1 MNRRLLIPVLAALAG
16 LGLLTV
22 AALVT
27 FRPDVVPAPAAVG
40 GPFSL
45 VSHEGRPFTE
55 KDVAGA
61 PFIVFF
67 GFTHCP
73 DVCPTAMFELTA
85 VLKAAG
91 PRADRVRALFISV
104 DPERDTPELLKT
116 YLESFDPRIVGLT
129 GTPEQVAA
137 AAKAYRAYFR
147 KVSAGESYTM
157 DHTAGI
163 YLMDSQGRFVRLL
176 DMNKKA
182 DEVAKDI
189 LAAS

>member
-1 MNRRLLIPVLAALAG
+1 MNRRLLIPVLAAIAG
-16 LGLLTV
+16 LGLLGI
-22 AALVT
+22 AALLT
-27 FRPDVVPAPAAVG
+27 FKPSVPAAAAVG
-40 GPFSL
+40 GPFQL
-45 VSHEGRPFTE
+45 VSHQGKPFSD

-91 PRADRVRALFISV
+91 PRADKVRALFISV
-104 DPERDTPELLKT
+104 DPERDTPELLKL
-116 YLESFDPRIVGLT
+116 YLSSFDPRIVGLT
-129 GTPEQVAA
+129 GTPEQIAA
-137 AAKAYRAYFR
+137 AAKAYRAYF
-147 KVSAGESYTM
+147 KKIPAGESYTM

-163 YLMDSQGRFVRLL
+163 YLMDSKGQFVRLL

-182 DEVAKDI
+182 QDVAKDI